1 MKYYWHQK
9 KALEVTHLT
18 PNIYLQ
24 RIQTELQT
32 FPLKINWENLIKNES
47 IFPQVII
54 LLILE
59 TFPFDSFTD
68 TVKADLGGFFSYD
81 YDMRLVYVMTQN
93 IHTTA
98 LRHSKNVVATWNMF

>member
-1 MKYYWHQK
+1 M
-9 KALEVTHLT
+9 
-18 PNIYLQ
+18 
-24 RIQTELQT
+24 
-32 FPLKINWENLIKNES
+32 
-47 IFPQVII
+47 II
-54 LLILE
+54 LLIFE

-98 LRHSKNVVATWNMF
+98 LRHSKNVVAT

>member
-1 MKYYWHQK
+1 M
-9 KALEVTHLT
+9 
-18 PNIYLQ
+18 
-24 RIQTELQT
+24 
-32 FPLKINWENLIKNES
+32 
-47 IFPQVII
+47 II

-68 TVKADLGGFFSYD
+68 TVKADLDGFFSYD